1 MNANNKFVLITGASS
16 GLGFELAKLFAKDG
30 YDVAMSGSSDRIFES
45 VKLIEQLGVEA
56 YPYKA
61 DASTFDGVEG
71 YWNFV
76 EEKNRKIDAAVLNV
90 GISLGGAFL
99 ENKLEDELRLID
111 INISGTV
118 HMAKRVAHHMAKNK
132 SGDILLVSSL
142 SATLPTPYETVY
154 GPSKAFGFM
163 FAEALREELKTKNI
177 NVTAMLP
184 GATNTEFHHNAG
196 MDNTFFGDEKNK
208 NDKTIVATQGY
219 EALKNKLDHVIC
231 GDEKTKQEAKENRTT
246 PEAVKAARHA
256 QKAKPE

>member
-1 MNANNKFVLITGASS
+1 MMINKKLVLITGSSS
-16 GLGFELAKLFAKDG
+16 GLGFELAKLFAEDN
-30 YDVAMSGSSDRIFES
+30 YDIAMSGSSERIYHSAKE
-45 VKLIEQLGVEA
+45 IEKLGVKT

-61 DASTFDGVEG
+61 DASTYEGVENF
-71 YWNFV
+71 WKFV
-76 EEKNRKIDAAVLNV
+76 ESKGRKVDAAVLNV

-118 HMAKRVAHHMAKNK
+118 HMAKRVAKHMVENK
-132 SGDILLVSSL
+132 SGDILIVSSL

-163 FAEALREELKTKNI
+163 FSEALRVELKEKNV

-184 GATNTEFHHNAG
+184 GATNTDFHHNAG

-208 NDKTIVATQGY
+208 NDKVQVAKQGY
-219 EALKNKLDHVIC
+219 DALKNKLDYVVC
-231 GDEKTKQEAKENRTT
+231 GDEETKKEAIQNRTT
-246 PEAVKAARHA
+246 PEEVKAMRHA